1 MNTIKRLML
10 PSLLAFFCAPLQAQ
24 SLNLD
29 SIYGLLMRVA
39 TAPSEVAYHGTVKS
53 EFVNSSGTRTVLVN
67 IVHQRDGQ
75 DRVTILQPSRDA
87 GRVFVRNRSGANEHG
102 TNRPLSLGLSGVKN
116 RVGGDLELLL
126 ANYSLS
132 AFEGGKIVGRAT
144 YRVEILPKY
153 PDRKSKQLWVDQ
165 KTGIV
170 LKSVV
175 RHPVGGLVVT
185 TEFTSITLTP
195 NTWTLPE
202 TGMKTLKLPSQEVG
216 VDSGTKWKGVI
227 EKTELSTLSAIEKKE
242 HFSLLSPSY
251 LPPGFVMEEVRDFPS
266 PMDSRA
272 RVVHILY
279 SDGLSSISLFLQQE
293 EPFWP
298 DRVRSF
304 LFGGRRHDHHHPD
317 DHGVAVVE
325 GARGGTRY
333 VLVSDVATETL
344 QKMAD
349 SLSPIN

>member
-1 MNTIKRLML
+1 MNTIKRLVL
-10 PSLLAFFCAPLQAQ
+10 PSLLAFFYAPLQAQ
-24 SLNLD
+24 GLNID

-39 TAPSEVAYHGTVKS
+39 TAPSEVSYNGTVKS
-53 EFVNSSGTRTVLVN
+53 EFVNSSGTRTVLVK
-67 IVHQRDGQ
+67 IRHRRDGE
-75 DRVTILQPSRDA
+75 DRVTILQPARDA
-87 GRVFVRNRSGANEHG
+87 GKVFVRNSSGANEHG
-102 TNRPLSLGLSGVKN
+102 SNRPLSLGLSGVKN
-116 RVGGDLELLL
+116 RVGGDLALLL
-126 ANYSLS
+126 ANYSLT
-132 AFEGGKIVGRAT
+132 AFDGGKIAGRAT

-153 PDRKSKQLWVDQ
+153 PDRKSKQIWVDR

-175 RHPVGGLVVT
+175 RHPVGNLVVT
-185 TEFTSITLTP
+185 TEFTSIALTP
-195 NTWTLPE
+195 NTWTLPDA
-202 TGMKTLKLPSQEVG
+202 GMKPLKLPSQEAG
-216 VDSGTKWKGVI
+216 VSTGTKWKGVI
-227 EKTELSTLSAIEKKE
+227 DKTELSTLAAIEKKE
-242 HFSLLSPSY
+242 HFTLLSPSY

-266 PMDSRA
+266 PTDSHA

-304 LFGGRRHDHHHPD
+304 LFGGRRRDHHHPD
-317 DHGVAVVE
+317 EHGVAVVE
-325 GARGGTRY
+325 GARNGTRY

-349 SLSPIN
+349 SLSPNN

>member
-1 MNTIKRLML
+1 MNRIKRLAL
-10 PSLLAFFCAPLQAQ
+10 PSLLAFLYAPLQAQ

-29 SIYGLLMRVA
+29 TIYGLLMRVA
-39 TAPSEVAYHGTVKS
+39 AAPSEVAYHGTVRS
-53 EFVNSSGTRTVLVN
+53 EFVDSSGTRTVVVR
-67 IVHQRDGQ
+67 IAHQRDGE
-75 DRVTILQPSRDA
+75 DRITILRPSHDA
-87 GRVFVRNRSGANEHG
+87 GKTFVRNSSGANEHG
-102 TNRPLSLGLSGVKN
+102 SNRPLSLGLSGVKN
-116 RVGGDLELLL
+116 RVGGDLALLL
-126 ANYSLS
+126 TNYSLT
-132 AFEGGKIVGRAT
+132 AFDGGKVAGRPT

-153 PDRKSKQLWVDQ
+153 PDRKSKEIWVDQ

-175 RHPVGGLVVT
+175 HHPVGDLVVT
-185 TEFTSITLTP
+185 TEFTNITLTP

-202 TGMKTLKLPSQEVG
+202 AGMKPLRLPSQEAG
-216 VDSGTKWKGVI
+216 VSTGTKWKGVI
-227 EKTELSTLSAIEKKE
+227 DKSELSTLAAIEKKE
-242 HFSLLSPSY
+242 PFTLLSPSY

-266 PMDSRA
+266 PTDSRA

-304 LFGGRRHDHHHPD
+304 LFGGGRRDHHHPD
-317 DHGVAVVE
+317 EHGVAVVE
-325 GARGGTRY
+325 GARSGTRY

-349 SLSPIN
+349 SLSPNK